1 MSGKEENG
9 RDCIDDDE
17 WGDLITTPNR
27 LIPNEFFV
35 LKAEEMDCRD
45 EDDEKSRRSG
55 VAERRAAN
63 RGFDCSDSRIRVSV
77 SPATV
82 WAQFLTAP
90 SEISL
95 ESLLDS
101 PIMMPNSQGSPTTG
115 TLPFPPVN
123 QEILG
128 MNSVFDD
135 SSCDSNSFTYQP
147 HGDSLYW
154 PCISDLQNQPPVPP
168 RFPGALPE
176 QTDTKGSATDMHSSE
191 GFKHLKS
198 TTHNANGTT
207 VKPSNAV
214 NQMAPIIQ
222 SKETI
227 MRNSEDGYNWRKY
240 GQKQVKGS
248 EYPRSYYKCTNP
260 SCQVKKKVERSHDG
274 HITEII
280 YKGAHNHQSQRNV
293 NGSTD
298 TNVAIYQTPDGMD
311 LSSSTSVVTDNSDLV
326 SHPQGKTMG
335 VFGYPEFSSLNTNY
349 DVDEEDHE
357 IHIGTGDE
365 ADEDKS
371 DLKRRKKRN
380 FLLESSLVTRAMREP
395 RVVIRIESEI
405 DILDDGYRWRKYGQ
419 KVVKGNPNP
428 RSYYKCTTSGCPVRK
443 HVERASDDLKAVLTT
458 YEGKHNHELPAA
470 RNSTHGHPTMDHGT
484 AANTPN
490 QQLSKITNIPKP
502 EPLVQDLHLRYNQ
515 KHNHDSIPSNFIGN
529 FDPLS
534 FNPVLPDFPMSL
546 PPSATM
552 VHNSFGYNHNGK
564 RARDGQCF
572 VGGQV
577 RDGFL
582 KPKLE
587 QDNSFYDSFDASLRY
602 CRTLPNFQS

>member
-9 RDCIDDDE
+9 RDCVDDDE

-35 LKAEEMDCRD
+35 LKAEEMDCCD
-45 EDDEKSRRSG
+45 EDDEKSRRGG

-63 RGFDCSDSRIRVSV
+63 RGFDYSDSRIRVSV

-101 PIMMPNSQGSPTTG
+101 PIIMPNSQGSPTSG

-147 HGDSLYW
+147 QGDSLYW

-168 RFPGALPE
+168 RFPGALSE

-191 GFKHLKS
+191 GFKSLKS

-207 VKPSNAV
+207 VKPSHAV
-214 NQMAPIIQ
+214 NQLSPIIQ
-222 SKETI
+222 SKETN

-248 EYPRSYYKCTNP
+248 EYPRSYYKCTHP

-298 TNVAIYQTPDGMD
+298 TNIAIYQAPDGMD

-371 DLKRRKKRN
+371 DLKRRKKGN

-470 RNSTHGHPTMDHGT
+470 RNRTHGHPTMDHGT

-490 QQLSKITNIPKP
+490 QQLPKITSIPKP

-515 KHNHDSIPSNFIGN
+515 KLNHDSIPSNFIGN

-552 VHNSFGYNHNGK
+552 VHNGFGYNNNGK
-564 RARDGQCF
+564 CARDGQCF

-602 CRTLPNFQS
+602 CRALPNFQS

>member
-1 MSGKEENG
+1 MSENG
-9 RDCIDDDE
+9 SRKCVDDDDE

-27 LIPNEFFV
+27 LIPNDYFV
-35 LKAEEMDCRD
+35 LKAEEMDCGRE
-45 EDDEKSRRSG
+45 EDGESRRVS
-55 VAERRAAN
+55 AN
-63 RGFDCSDSRIRVSV
+63 RGSDCSDSRVRVSV
-77 SPATV
+77 SSSAAPATA

-90 SEISL
+90 SEFSI

-101 PIMMPNSQGSPTTG
+101 PVMLHNSQGSPTTG
-115 TLPFPPVN
+115 TLPFPPAN
-123 QEILG
+123 QELLG
-128 MNSVFDD
+128 MDSAFGD

-147 HGDSLYW
+147 HGDYLIW
-154 PCISDLQNQPPVPP
+154 PCISDLQNQPPIPSG
-168 RFPGALPE
+168 FPGALPE
-176 QTDTKGSATDMHSSE
+176 QTVTKRSATDMHSSDE
-191 GFKHLKS
+191 FKPLKS
-198 TTHNANGTT
+198 TTHNANGTAA
-207 VKPSNAV
+207 KPSQTD
-214 NQMAPIIQ
+214 NQMSPIIQ
-222 SKETI
+222 SKETN

-248 EYPRSYYKCTNP
+248 EYPRSYYKCTHP

-293 NGSTD
+293 IGSTD
-298 TNVAIYQTPDGMD
+298 TNIAIYQRPDGMD
-311 LSSSTSVVTDNSDLV
+311 LSSTTSAVTDNSDLI
-326 SHPQGKTMG
+326 SHSQGKSMG
-335 VFGYPEFSSLNTNY
+335 ILGNSEFSSLNTNY

-357 IHIGTGDE
+357 MHIGIGDDG
-365 ADEDKS
+365 DEDKS
-371 DLKRRKKRN
+371 DPKRRKKGN

-395 RVVIRIESEI
+395 RVVIRIESTI

-428 RSYYKCTTSGCPVRK
+428 RSYYKCTSSGCPVRK

-458 YEGKHNHELPAA
+458 YEGKHNHDLPAA
-470 RNSTHGHPTMDHGT
+470 RNSTHGHPTTEHGS
-484 AANTPN
+484 AAATPN

-515 KHNHDSIPSNFIGN
+515 KLNNDYIPSSFIRN

-534 FNPVLPDFPMSL
+534 FNPVLPDFPISL

-552 VHNSFGYNHNGK
+552 GHNSFVAGQM
-564 RARDGQCF
+564 RDT
-572 VGGQV
+572 
-577 RDGFL
+577 FL

-602 CRTLPNFQS
+602 CRALPNFQS